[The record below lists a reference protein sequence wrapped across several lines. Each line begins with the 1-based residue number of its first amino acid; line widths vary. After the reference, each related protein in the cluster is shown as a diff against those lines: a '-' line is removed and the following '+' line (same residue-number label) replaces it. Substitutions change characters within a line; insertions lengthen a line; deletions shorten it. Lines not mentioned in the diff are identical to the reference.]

1 MGLSLRNNQVFRPKR
16 QDALDR
22 RIRRRHK
29 FIEETILRI
38 EPEAF
43 AAEESIDLFTGRPID
58 ARRAA
63 RRAGRRASLHCSDCQ
78 FLPRPIQVDGD
89 LSRAH
94 RPVRKLSRLN
104 RSVVFPPLVPTELK
118 IEPVA
123 LNEILAK
130 LRSGHHDS
138 QPHHLLD
145 ALATASGISWESC
158 AQIVFNQKLVS
169 APIDL
174 DDVKAA
180 RDARSFWNQYGQ
192 GRARYLVLIME
203 KQVPAFQGDWAYFE
217 DTQLESL
224 LPGIIIPTR
233 LKREHYLTN
242 YVVESSYSSL
252 DVYAGSNLAP
262 LFQHRFLPEFNP
274 LVFGKPKLA

>member
-1 MGLSLRNNQVFRPKR
+1 MGLSLRNNQIFRPKR
-16 QDALDR
+16 QDTLDR
-22 RIRRRHK
+22 RIWRRHK
-29 FIEETILRI
+29 FIQETILRI

-58 ARRAA
+58 AGRAA
-63 RRAGRRASLHCSDCQ
+63 RRAARRASLHCSDCQ

-104 RSVVFPPLVPTELK
+104 RSVVFPSLVPTEPK

-158 AQIVFNQKLVS
+158 AQIVFNQKLFS
-169 APIDL
+169 APIGL

-180 RDARSFWNQYGQ
+180 RDRSLLLESV
-192 GRARYLVLIME
+192 RARPAQLFGVNPGKTGSGVASWACDTKVMLAMVAKVISVL
-203 KQVPAFQGDWAYFE
+203 
-217 DTQLESL
+217 TL
-224 LPGIIIPTR
+224 II
-233 LKREHYLTN
+233 
-242 YVVESSYSSL
+242 
-252 DVYAGSNLAP
+252 
-262 LFQHRFLPEFNP
+262 RFSP
-274 LVFGKPKLA
+274 V